1 MRKRSVLLEKDVRV
15 VLVCGCRIRLHD
27 APKSPY
33 SKFAC
38 EANKGHGY
46 NVGWVSWSDINSE
59 TSVIN
64 QRSGK

>member
-15 VLVCGCRIRLHD
+15 VLVCGCPIRLLD
-27 APKSPY
+27 SPKSPY

-38 EANKGHGY
+38 KSNKGHGY
-46 NVGWVSWSDINSE
+46 NVGWASWSDINDGIP
-59 TSVIN
+59 VIN